1 MQQQIGKIM
10 AIQSTYARLFLGF
23 SAAISDN
30 IVKFAKKA
38 KAYVANILPITL
50 LTEDQ
55 VDQALSD
62 PHNKFLNTSIKDYYV
77 DHRKAEHLAINIQSD
92 LNSQKVFIEET
103 LKTLEEKSQDVTP
116 TVKSNIDVTTEL
128 LLNQYKVLNSIQVE
142 LNDNETTLKQLQEQ
156 SDPMIQKHEQEW
168 VIYRQQ
174 MLDGLLN
181 ELKTQFAGDEDFRLV
196 QGEID
201 NLQRQDS
208 LQELYDRVTELAAD
222 LPPGELEKIID
233 LKNPSNQTYFKLK
246 AFLAIRSA
254 LTTTTNINRAMKKL
268 NSFFNTTE
276 NEGKKLFDKQNASI
290 QSLVKT
296 TLKSITQTMK
306 TNENTL
312 KSLYE
317 NRQTILKPVAS
328 IEDLEKIRDKTDK
341 RIAETPP
348 IPHK

>member
-1 MQQQIGKIM
+1 M
-10 AIQSTYARLFLGF
+10 AVQSTYARLFLGF
-23 SAAISDN
+23 SVPISNN
-30 IVKFAKKA
+30 IVKFAK
-38 KAYVANILPITL
+38 AYVEKLNILPITL
-50 LTEDQ
+50 LTEEQ

-62 PHNKFLNTSIKDYYV
+62 PHNEFLKTSIKDYYV
-77 DHRKAEHLAINIQSD
+77 DDRKAEHLAIRIQNDS
-92 LNSQKVFIEET
+92 NSQKVFIEET
-103 LKTLEEKSQDVTP
+103 LKALEEKSQNVTP
-116 TVKSNIDVTTEL
+116 AVKSNIDITREL
-128 LLNQYKVLNSIQVE
+128 LLNQYKVLNSIQTE
-142 LNDNETTLKQLQEQ
+142 LNDNETKLKQFKEQ
-156 SDPMIQKHEQEW
+156 FDPMIQKHEQEW
-168 VIYRQQ
+168 VVYRQQ

-181 ELKTQFAGDEDFRLV
+181 ELKTKFSGDEDFRLV

-201 NLQRQDS
+201 NMQRQDS

-246 AFLAIRSA
+246 AFLALRSA

-268 NSFFNTTE
+268 NSFFSTTE
-276 NEGKKLFDKQNASI
+276 NEGMKLFDKQKSSI

-296 TLKSITQTMK
+296 ELKSMIQTME

-312 KSLYE
+312 QSLYE
-317 NRQTILKPVAS
+317 NRQKILRPVAS